1 MTIHRVVAI
10 HRVIFDTSTL
20 VSAALREG
28 SIPDQ
33 ALLLALRCCDLCAS
47 VATLAELKEVLAR
60 EKFRHYLTDGARE
73 RFVRTI
79 EANVRRFTVRE
90 EDCLL
95 LDPACRDPKDNKFLA
110 LAAEAEAE
118 VLVSSDTDLLVLDPW
133 RGVRV
138 VRPAEF
144 LELVGS

>member
-20 VSAALREG
+20 VSAALRES

-33 ALLLALRCCDLCAS
+33 ALLQALRCCDLCAS
-47 VATLAELKEVLAR
+47 EATLAELKEVLAR
-60 EKFRHYLTDGARE
+60 EKFRRYLADAARE
-73 RFVRTI
+73 GFVRAI
-79 EANVRRFTVRE
+79 EASVRRFTVRE

-144 LELVGS
+144 LDLVGS

>member
-33 ALLLALRCCDLCAS
+33 ALLRAMHCCDLCAS
-47 VATLAELKEVLAR
+47 EATLAELKEVLAR
-60 EKFRHYLTDGARE
+60 EKFRRYLADGARE
-73 RFVRTI
+73 RFVRAI
-79 EANVRRFTVRE
+79 EASVRRFTVRE
-90 EDCLL
+90 EDCLS

-110 LAAEAEAE
+110 LAAKAEAE

-133 RGVRV
+133 KGVLV

-144 LELVGS
+144 LDLAGS

>member
-1 MTIHRVVAI
+1 MTLHRVV
-10 HRVIFDTSTL
+10 FDTSTL
-20 VSAALREG
+20 VSAALREN

-33 ALLLALRCCDLCAS
+33 ALIRVLRCCDLCVS
-47 VATLAELKEVLAR
+47 EATLAELKEVLAR
-60 EKFRHYLTDGARE
+60 EKFRRYLTDGARE
-73 RFVRTI
+73 RFVRVM
-79 EANVRRFTVRE
+79 EASVRRFTVRE

-133 RGVRV
+133 RGARV
-138 VRPAEF
+138 VQPADF
-144 LELVGS
+144 LDLVRS